1 MPEVFATAAAWVSV
15 SALITDRR
23 AKVCTADGK
32 DISLGVDSTIVVGR
46 TNNRRMEMDLLEN
59 EGKCDNRSYQMDNL
73 IYDVE

>member
-23 AKVCTADGK
+23 ANICTTNGK

-46 TNNRRMEMDLLEN
+46 TNNGRMEMVCLEMRANATIDLI
-59 EGKCDNRSYQMDNL
+59 K
-73 IYDVE
+73 